1 MRRFAPFLLTL
12 LVTISAVAS
21 PVASQEQPQNPPS
34 LGDLRRER
42 AELVRRIAELTDQSA
57 RARAAADAATQRRVL
72 AGLALDV
79 ARRTYARHAVGAY
92 VDGMKKP
99 ERDRIRVEF
108 WADVAAE
115 SDRRALLELQRAT
128 RAADA
133 ERASAERT
141 IAEAEQATAALD
153 AARRQ
158 LETTITERVKADE
171 EAARARRAAAAQ
183 SRVGRAVRSTRGQS
197 ELMAQFPFGPVS
209 GIPAGLVA
217 SGQVLEG
224 RASWYGPGFDGRA
237 TASGAIFD
245 QYGWTVA
252 HRTLPLGTILLI
264 SRGDRSVLALV
275 NDRGP
280 FVGGRILDLSKG
292 VAQALGTIQAGV
304 ASVRAEVLVPA

>member
-1 MRRFAPFLLTL
+1 MRRFVPFLVTL
-12 LVTISAVAS
+12 VLAVATLAS
-21 PVASQEQPQNPPS
+21 PVASQEQPPLS
-34 LGDLRRER
+34 DLRRDR
-42 AELVRRIAELTDQSA
+42 ADLVRRIAELTDRSA
-57 RARAAADAATQRRVL
+57 RARAAAESAAQRRVL

-79 ARRTYARHAVGAY
+79 ARREYARHAVGAY
-92 VDGMKKP
+92 VDGMKEP

-115 SDRRALLELQRAT
+115 SDRLALLELQRAT
-128 RAADA
+128 RAAEA
-133 ERASAERT
+133 ERASAERS
-141 IAEAEQATAALD
+141 IADAEQAAATLEV
-153 AARRQ
+153 ARQQ
-158 LETTITERVKADE
+158 LETTITARVKADE

-183 SRVGRAVRSTRGQS
+183 AQVGRAVRSTRGQS
-197 ELMAQFPFGPVS
+197 ALMGQFPFGPVS
-209 GIPAGLVA
+209 GIPAGLV
-217 SGQVLEG
+217 STGQVLEG
-224 RASWYGPGFDGRA
+224 RASWYGPGFDGRP

-292 VAQALGTIQAGV
+292 VAEALGTIQAGV
-304 ASVRAEVLVPA
+304 ASVRAEILVPA